1 MARVALLIAVVLMVT
16 IFSAGSSGHSNPENE
31 GPIVIEWFVDNSD
44 GDATE
49 IEDNL
54 SHLRYDPGVLW
65 LSWHPGVM
73 VTNDPVG
80 NHDGSV
86 RAEKMGVEKLPAFR
100 TELNSLEGREDGNTT
115 EIESQLEEYVI
126 NKSIERLAEITLKLQ
141 INDGDVRDGYDE
153 LVVQAQVTPSTN
165 LSDETVLYFMIVEW
179 SHASDESTHRPV
191 NVVREMMP
199 RSGLPRTAGESGMVE
214 FIFDAKYLDPANITI
229 EPEHADHWG
238 VVAMLSGHDIGSD
251 SPRSAQPGE
260 NETILAT
267 AVASVPTR
275 WQLAT
280 LEDGVPWII
289 GTVVI
294 IAAMAMVIHAER
306 RREMELPKVSGKL
319 LPAPSAGNQTRYKVA
334 IDIKAGS
341 LPAELIKV
349 DTSPPWKIRRAPK
362 RQMLAPGSESSWQL
376 DVRAGE
382 EMGHRGV
389 NVHVSFTVEGA
400 GDGWVMDLRLKPPR
414 DNEEE

>member
-1 MARVALLIAVVLMVT
+1 M
-16 IFSAGSSGHSNPENE
+16 
-31 GPIVIEWFVDNSD
+31 
-44 GDATE
+44 
-49 IEDNL
+49 
-54 SHLRYDPGVLW
+54 
-65 LSWHPGVM
+65 
-73 VTNDPVG
+73 
-80 NHDGSV
+80 
-86 RAEKMGVEKLPAFR
+86 
-100 TELNSLEGREDGNTT
+100 
-115 EIESQLEEYVI
+115 
-126 NKSIERLAEITLKLQ
+126 
-141 INDGDVRDGYDE
+141 RDGYDE